1 MSFNDLS
8 PELRNEIRRKIDV
21 SDDFEFAAGVLLD
34 RIDEQTN
41 YNHDIG
47 YVLEEIFDY
56 ADLKIEVSAAD
67 VYVVDEK

>member
-21 SDDFEFAAGVLLD
+21 SDDFEVAAGVLLD